1 MRHRKNRLLLAVA
14 IAPILATL
22 PAAPAFAQPSN
33 DDLANATPVSALG
46 FTDSVDAT
54 GATLEAGE
62 PDFTCAPVNS
72 TVWYA
77 VTLDRKTTLTIDTAG
92 SDYDTVLSVFR
103 GTGFPNFDLA
113 ACNDDAE
120 DLQARV
126 SVSVGRGE
134 TVYVQVG
141 AFGDEPGA
149 AGQLE
154 ISFTRGSKQATKKP
168 LVFKSSF
175 RGHQAFAEWFTGDED
190 AFSDTF
196 AVLTNGRAKFGKG
209 KPTRG
214 PALEVFHF
222 AEEFDPVTET
232 FTVTD
237 FFGFTTL
244 SDSQFHI
251 DRKLRSAS
259 VDADLTLEGS
269 RCVFDDDSDE
279 GEDCEFFTADVAV
292 SITWDGVGSIT
303 RSRFS
308 HRESG
313 DDFRFTFR
321 SRTTSREALADG
333 SITGDVNLV
342 SGPADFAVIAR
353 SAES

>member
-1 MRHRKNRLLLAVA
+1 M
-14 IAPILATL
+14 
-22 PAAPAFAQPSN
+22 
-33 DDLANATPVSALG
+33 
-46 FTDSVDAT
+46 
-54 GATLEAGE
+54 
-62 PDFTCAPVNS
+62 
-72 TVWYA
+72 WYA
-77 VTLDRKTTLTIDTAG
+77 VTLDRKSTLTIDTAG

-126 SVSVGRGE
+126 SVSVARGE

-141 AFGDEPGA
+141 AFGGEPSA

-175 RGHQAFAEWFTGDED
+175 RGTQAFAEWFTEDEN

-196 AVLTNGRAKFGKG
+196 TVVTNGRTKFGKG

-244 SDSQFHI
+244 TDSQFHI

-269 RCVFDDDSDE
+269 RCVYDDANEKRAGTVSSSRPTLPSQSRGTEWDRSSARDSPT
-279 GEDCEFFTADVAV
+279 GRPA
-292 SITWDGVGSIT
+292 
-303 RSRFS
+303 
-308 HRESG
+308 
-313 DDFRFTFR
+313 
-321 SRTTSREALADG
+321 TTSASPSVAARH
-333 SITGDVNLV
+333 
-342 SGPADFAVIAR
+342 FATPSQTAR
-353 SAES
+353 SSET